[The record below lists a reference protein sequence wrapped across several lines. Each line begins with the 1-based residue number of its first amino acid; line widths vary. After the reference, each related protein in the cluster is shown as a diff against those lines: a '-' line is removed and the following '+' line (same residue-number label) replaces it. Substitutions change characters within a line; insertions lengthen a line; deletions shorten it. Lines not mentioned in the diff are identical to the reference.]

1 MPGKI
6 IAIAKNTFLEIL
18 RQPIYTV
25 IIVAALLM
33 LMLSPSITMYTMS
46 DDNKLLRELALST
59 LFLSGLFIAIFSA
72 SGAITE
78 EIESKTITTVL
89 TKPIARPTFIVGKF
103 LGITAA
109 VALAHYILTIAMLFA
124 VRHGVLES
132 ASDEPDMVVITAA
145 AIVVG
150 ATMLFTFF
158 VNYFYDWNFPATA
171 ITVGSIL
178 ATAAFGMLFF
188 INKEWH
194 FDPANNGF
202 KIFDVYASILLL
214 LAVIVMISLAV
225 AFSTRFNIV
234 ITLTACICV
243 FMLGL
248 ISDYIFGRF
257 AAHSYL
263 ANIAWTVLP
272 NLQTFWISDAIY
284 EGSAIPLKYITL
296 AAGYC
301 GAYTAAILAAAIAIF
316 QRRQVG

>member
-103 LGITAA
+103 FGITAA

-150 ATMLFTFF
+150 ATMLFTVF

-171 ITVGSIL
+171 IAVGSIL
-178 ATAAFGMLFF
+178 ATVAFGMLFF

-257 AAHSYL
+257 AAHSHL

-284 EGSAIPLKYITL
+284 EGSAIPFKYITL